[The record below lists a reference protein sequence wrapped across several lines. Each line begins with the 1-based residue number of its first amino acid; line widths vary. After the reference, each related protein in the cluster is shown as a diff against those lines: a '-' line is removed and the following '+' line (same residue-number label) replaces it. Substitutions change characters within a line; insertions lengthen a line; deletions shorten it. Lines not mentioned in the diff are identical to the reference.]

1 MCLKVGHICDTISC
15 LAWTTFVRCE
25 DRLPFAAYGVQEFE
39 KIVHGS
45 LGAPGTDMATFPLKK
60 TASPAMCVFWYP
72 LSFRADKVSHVTWL
86 EMTAIFQLV
95 KPETMITEI

>member
-1 MCLKVGHICDTISC
+1 MCFKVGHICDTISC

-45 LGAPGTDMATFPLKK
+45 LGAPGTDMATFSLKK
-60 TASPAMCVFWYP
+60 TASPADLILHVKNVCF
-72 LSFRADKVSHVTWL
+72 LVS
-86 EMTAIFQLV
+86 AFFQGR
-95 KPETMITEI
+95 